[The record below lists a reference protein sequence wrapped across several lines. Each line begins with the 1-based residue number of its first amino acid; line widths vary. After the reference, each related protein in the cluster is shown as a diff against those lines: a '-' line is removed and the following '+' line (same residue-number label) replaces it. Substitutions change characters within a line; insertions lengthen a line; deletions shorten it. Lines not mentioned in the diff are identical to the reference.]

1 MCAVCLQLTLQLLA
15 GKAAPASTAG
25 LLADTLHLLAAGLE
39 DAPQRTRKAL
49 SLKLL
54 LLFSDVAALVG
65 GSSGIVRA
73 DLGDLLV
80 AVAVAAEG
88 LQNTIRLLGGSSSS
102 NNSLTRMSLHD
113 IQSAQRE
120 GASTTRLFRSLWL
133 HTAMQKL
140 VSPAAGT
147 NAAAGGSLP
156 AGDVQWEWQS
166 AAGRLAAV
174 TPLLMVGTNSYF
186 EGDMVERL
194 KVRMAALAPLSFS
207 LGSRG
212 CWWAW
217 CKSVQLADF
226 SCFALCMQQKGQSRD
241 SFAAEHA
248 LAPHL
253 RQEEFLSE
261 PVHVP
266 AWSLPAAAQIELGE
280 QLVQAGS
287 LGSASSLTSVLVG
300 LLGGK
305 HSLNGQALP
314 QPSEGALVGLI
325 VAIAM
330 AELSRAALAP
340 LPDLG
345 EAAMHDACAAGHPT
359 ADARP

>member
-1 MCAVCLQLTLQLLA
+1 MCAVCLQLSLQLLA

-88 LQNTIRLLGGSSSS
+88 LQSTIRLLGGSSSSSSS
-102 NNSLTRMSLHD
+102 NNSLTRMSLRD

-133 HTAMQKL
+133 YTAMHKL

-147 NAAAGGSLP
+147 NAAAGVSVP

-174 TPLLMVGTNSYF
+174 TPLLMVGTNSNF

-194 KVRMAALAPLSFS
+194 KVRVVALAPLSFS
-207 LGSRG
+207 HT
-212 CWWAW
+212 
-217 CKSVQLADF
+217 
-226 SCFALCMQQKGQSRD
+226 M
-241 SFAAEHA
+241 AAED
-248 LAPHL
+248 
-253 RQEEFLSE
+253 
-261 PVHVP
+261 
-266 AWSLPAAAQIELGE
+266 
-280 QLVQAGS
+280 AG
-287 LGSASSLTSVLVG
+287 
-300 LLGGK
+300 
-305 HSLNGQALP
+305 
-314 QPSEGALVGLI
+314 
-325 VAIAM
+325 
-330 AELSRAALAP
+330 
-340 LPDLG
+340 
-345 EAAMHDACAAGHPT
+345 GHGVFVCS
-359 ADARP
+359 